1 MFRGRSSSQNY
12 YSNRGSEPRGRRA
25 LSNKLHAIKNFVIR
39 MSVVFLIGGIIYE
52 IFFTPILAVKNVIVE
67 GNKVV
72 NSDEIREMIIS
83 RANQKIFKMINNN
96 LLLIDPA
103 GMESAV
109 INRFGNIN
117 AVKIEK
123 KFPQTIKVIITEKP
137 ADISWCNKIKIEK
150 ITNDKNAPSDEVLSY
165 EIPQCYLSDENGLI
179 YEKIGDSVSGGSV
192 KVFRDEPIEMGIKI
206 GDENLKN
213 FIRKISY
220 DFNNKTGLNL
230 AYLYILPLAERELH
244 LITNENLKI
253 YFDLNRGADEQ
264 ISDLSAFIKDELK
277 KNGNKSM
284 NYEYIDLRIVD
295 RINVKPKNEAK
306 Q

>member
-1 MFRGRSSSQNY
+1 MFRRRSSSQNY

-39 MSVVFLIGGIIYE
+39 VSVVFLIGGIIYE

-72 NSDEIREMIIS
+72 NIDEIREMIIS
-83 RANQKIFKMINNN
+83 RANQKIFKIINNN

-109 INRFGNIN
+109 LNRFGNIN

-123 KFPQTIKVIITEKP
+123 KFPQTIRVVIREKP

-150 ITNDKNAPSDEVLSY
+150 VISDKNVPSDEVLSY
-165 EIPQCYLSDENGLI
+165 EIPQCYLSDEEGII
-179 YEKIGDSVSGGSV
+179 YEKIGDSIR
-192 KVFRDEPIEMGIKI
+192 VFRDEPIEMGIKI

-295 RINVKPKNEAK
+295 RINVKPKNEVK